1 MKLAVLIDYD
11 NLRET
16 QKSSGVRDL
25 ITKFFFQMQLEPEL
39 NRGECNVRLYGG
51 WYEEANMTPRAQDLS
66 VEVQSEFPFVLRIPS
81 RSGSV
86 CTIRVDAELAVAS
99 IEEPGFHIFDTYRR
113 KGKPTN
119 VRIAK
124 PEDVGCNDVTCPLP
138 LLKKLLKKGNCPAAN
153 CAVEAKDLV
162 YRHEQKTV
170 DTLLAC
176 DLIHTSRLGVD
187 TIVLVSA
194 DDDFLPPLRSAL
206 LQGSALIRLHP
217 RPNSRRTKVEIRG
230 RTIIEIDI

>member
-1 MKLAVLIDYD
+1 MKITVLIDYD

-25 ITKFFFQMQLEPEL
+25 ITKLLFRMQLEPESV
-39 NRGECNVRLYGG
+39 RGECNVRLYGG

-66 VEVQSEFPFVLRIPS
+66 VEVQSEFPFIIRIPV

-86 CTIRVDAELAVAS
+86 CAIRVNAELAVAS
-99 IEEPGFHIFDTYRR
+99 IEEPDYHIFHTYRR

-119 VRIAK
+119 VRIHK
-124 PEDVGCNDVTCPLP
+124 PEDVGCNDVSCPLP
-138 LLKKLLKKGNCPAAN
+138 LLKKLLKKGNCPAAS

-187 TIVLVSA
+187 RACLK
-194 DDDFLPPLRSAL
+194 
-206 LQGSALIRLHP
+206 
-217 RPNSRRTKVEIRG
+217 TKKA
-230 RTIIEIDI
+230 